1 MKVAADFRLFFV
13 HRDDWFNRAFVF
25 AHKGKDLRKI
35 TPLRRQKMLFAQWE
49 VDNWNRRRYKSV
61 SYEK

>member
-1 MKVAADFRLFFV
+1 MHVILES
-13 HRDDWFNRAFVF
+13 DDWFNRAFVF

-35 TPLRRQKMLFAQWE
+35 TPLRRQKMLFAQWK
-49 VDNWNRRRYKSV
+49 VDNWNRRSYKSV